1 MQLTRNFS
9 LDEFTFSNTAV
20 RKGIDN
26 TPTEE
31 AVKNLQALC
40 VHVLQP
46 LRDKLGKPI
55 TINSGYRCKELNTA
69 IGGSRNSQHMEG
81 KAADI
86 KVEGVNIEELFQF
99 IIRNIPDYDQC
110 IQEFGRWIHISWN
123 GYNNRNQNLRAIKV
137 NSKTK
142 YIPA

>member
-55 TINSGYRCKELNTA
+55 TINSGYRCKELNKA
-69 IGGSRNSQHMEG
+69 IGGSRNSQHIEG

-86 KVEGVNIEELFQF
+86 KVEGVNVEELFQF
-99 IIRNIPDYDQC
+99 IIRNIPEYDQC
-110 IQEFGRWIHISWN
+110 IQEFGHWIHISWN